1 MANTNRTLA
10 ELRTAITEDMKL
22 NPGLITDTERN
33 RFINRALLDLSD
45 MQLFEKEVTL
55 GYTDGVITLPDDFMS
70 VVYVL
75 RFNGAYLK
83 VMPLD
88 APPATG
94 GTPVGYIQKPATIEL
109 WPKPSGEGTVKMSYI
124 YRLPQLTSDEE
135 QPDLPNGYDDLL
147 VDFAVALCHRKNGNM
162 GIYREYMGTY
172 NLTKESLR
180 TELTR
185 KLNTRIIQMQN
196 SDSIP
201 APYTPFGHL
210 LS

>member
-75 RFNGAYLK
+75 RSNGAYLK

-88 APPATG
+88 AP
-94 GTPVGYIQKPATIEL
+94 
-109 WPKPSGEGTVKMSYI
+109 
-124 YRLPQLTSDEE
+124 
-135 QPDLPNGYDDLL
+135 LL
-147 VDFAVALCHRKNGNM
+147 LEVPL
-162 GIYREYMGTY
+162 
-172 NLTKESLR
+172 
-180 TELTR
+180 
-185 KLNTRIIQMQN
+185 
-196 SDSIP
+196 
-201 APYTPFGHL
+201 
-210 LS
+210 